1 MEKLKI
7 KTIFENMKDRDKKIV
22 RRKKAIKMSAY
33 KVTKKLAASICIALI
48 SFLGFVGV
56 CIYSAI
62 MKGNAGFIVGIVPLF
77 LMLCNIVGLM
87 IAYSEIKNEN
97 VKVKYVT
104 IGTLSNGLILVVYL
118 FMYIVGSLDI
128 IR

>member
-33 KVTKKLAASICIALI
+33 KGTKKLAASICIALI

>member
-1 MEKLKI
+1 MKI
-7 KTIFENMKDRDKKIV
+7 KSILENMRDRDKKII
-22 RRKKAIKMSAY
+22 RKKKAIKMSAY
-33 KVTKKLAASICIALI
+33 KVTKKLVASICIAIL
-48 SFLGFVGV
+48 SLLGFIGV

-87 IAYSEIKNEN
+87 VAYSEIKKDN

-128 IR
+128 VG

>member
-1 MEKLKI
+1 
-7 KTIFENMKDRDKKIV
+7 
-22 RRKKAIKMSAY
+22 
-33 KVTKKLAASICIALI
+33 SICIAIL
-48 SFLGFVGV
+48 SLLGFIGV

-87 IAYSEIKNEN
+87 VAYSEIKKDN

-128 IR
+128 VG

>member
-22 RRKKAIKMSAY
+22 RKKKAIKMSAY